1 MELPELLL
9 QLVRLTRPSKQQQK
23 QAAKKGISLAEQRAA
38 ALQLWQQHE
47 GSIRIQT
54 LAQLKQLNHLLH
66 LLDEHDKAGQLLKRW
81 TDSVLQPLDSCEQQ
95 QAHIELLLSEAE
107 YLKKHDRESGSQA
120 LHKACEL
127 LRNLPIEY
135 VRKQKE
141 TPYYDWHNFQPFVLN
156 NEVDNLDSGWE
167 DCFSLAEGYQ
177 NWQLALQITEW
188 AFAQQQA
195 LYPDNH
201 WSERCWGK
209 LNIRLYQIKIAEKI
223 HPDIERAKAYRK
235 AIIEQAI
242 AELAALRLEYR
253 LMSHW
258 IALAKSILNV
268 YPETIP
274 DIAQTIFAHIPMPK
288 NLPEHSHRNYYQSH
302 IDELLAK
309 ARVKCADI
317 AGALMIAKQWP
328 IHDRHIFKNHL
339 LHWLIRAKHWQEATE
354 YALYSALFDIQESSA
369 QQEYYFSHTFN
380 LLRKVDG
387 KVPADAQAAID
398 LLFAWRLMHPK
409 LLDGLKQSFK
419 APPCSIDEYLTKARE
434 QRPHWSMVDLLQGWH
449 LAHERHYEQA
459 LPLLETSIKQL
470 PKIGLSAPADFII
483 KLWCARFAILSSKEA
498 LQRPWY
504 LPASARSCYLCAL
517 QLEDEKQL
525 RIQQGGDNNGKGR
538 FAHCLPPESIRP
550 QLSAHYYQ
558 ATLDYLDGILTHPK
572 KCLVDLE
579 YYNLCCLA
587 LAQQQYKA
595 RQYEKALSFYQKAL
609 ENHDHWFDICQ
620 EQIKCCLKWYRH
632 TGAIKAAQALLASG
646 ELAWQFFN
654 KNPANQDKSG
664 KLLEPSLY
672 FVALAKALTEL
683 NRPLEIIIWLDRLQ
697 QWYEVK
703 QRRREQNDQS
713 EASHKRTARL
723 RTLLGMLTLLAPS
736 HPEPVRPILQ
746 AAMPE
751 ITASNNPELQQC
763 AAKLL

>member
-9 QLVRLTRPSKQQQK
+9 QLERLTRPSQQQQK
-23 QAAKKGISLAEQRAA
+23 QAAKKGIRLAEQQAA
-38 ALQLWQQHE
+38 ALELWQQNE
-47 GSIRIQT
+47 GSIRVQRVW
-54 LAQLKQLNHLLH
+54 QLKQLSQLLH
-66 LLDEHDKAGQLLKRW
+66 LLGEHDKAGQLLKRW
-81 TDSVLQPLDSCEQQ
+81 TDSLLQPLDNCEQQ
-95 QAHIELLLSEAE
+95 QAQIELLLSEAE
-107 YLKKHDRESGSQA
+107 YLKAHDRKNGLQA

-141 TPYYDWHNFQPFVLN
+141 NPYYDWHNFQPFVLD
-156 NEVDNLDSGWE
+156 NEADNLDSGWE
-167 DCFSLAEGYQ
+167 DCFNLAEVYQ
-177 NWQLALQITEW
+177 DWQLALQITEW

-223 HPDIERAKAYRK
+223 HPDIEQAKAYRK
-235 AIIEQAI
+235 TIIEQAI
-242 AELAALRLEYR
+242 TELAALRLEYR

-258 IALAKSILNV
+258 IALAKGILNV
-268 YPETIP
+268 YPEAMR
-274 DIAQTIFAHIPMPK
+274 DIAQSMFMHIPAPK
-288 NLPEHSHRNYYQSH
+288 TLPEHSRRNYYQSH
-302 IDELLAK
+302 IDEFLAK
-309 ARVKCADI
+309 ACIKCGDI
-317 AGALMIAKQWP
+317 VGALTIAKQWP

-339 LHWLIRAKHWQEATE
+339 LHWLIRGKHWQQATE

-369 QQEYYFSHTFN
+369 QQDYYFNHTFN

-387 KVPADAQAAID
+387 KVTTDAQAAID
-398 LLFAWRLMHPK
+398 LLFAWRLMHPR
-409 LLDGLKQSFK
+409 LKQSFK
-419 APPCSIDEYLTKARE
+419 APPYSIDEYLAKARE
-434 QRPHWSMVDLLQGWH
+434 QRPNWPLSDLLQGWH
-449 LAHERHYEQA
+449 LAHEMHFEQA
-459 LPLLETSIKQL
+459 LPLLEKSIKQL
-470 PKIGLSAPADFII
+470 PEIGLSAPADFII
-483 KLWCARFAILSSKEA
+483 KLWCARFATLSSEKA
-498 LQRPWY
+498 LQRPWP
-504 LPASARSCYLCAL
+504 LPASARSCYFCAQ
-517 QLEDEKQL
+517 QLEDEREL
-525 RIQQGGDNNGKGR
+525 CIEQGGSNYGKGR
-538 FAHCLPPESIRP
+538 FAHCLPPEPIRP
-550 QLSAHYYQ
+550 QLSAYYYQ
-558 ATLDYLDGILTHPK
+558 ATLDYLDEILTHPK

-620 EQIKCCLKWYRH
+620 AQIKCCLIWYRH
-632 TGAIKAAQALLASG
+632 NGTTKAAQALLASA
-646 ELAWQFFN
+646 EQAWQFFN
-654 KNPANQDKSG
+654 KNPAKQDKSG

-672 FVALAKALTEL
+672 FVALAKALAEL

-697 QWYEVK
+697 QWHEVK

-713 EASHKRTARL
+713 EPSHKRTDRL